1 MDYERSEDEQV
12 AALKRWW
19 NENGNAL
26 LIGIGLALAAIF
38 GWKAYQQHER
48 EQKEQASLLYDQLT
62 QAVVAAQA
70 ADATTEAA
78 NVEYLSAELKEK
90 FEGSTYALYAGLF
103 EAKQLVAQDKFDEA
117 EKVLES
123 IKSTTDDAALIAV
136 VNTRLARVKAA
147 KQDFD
152 AAVSLL
158 EATSDDPFFVA
169 YQELK
174 GDILKIKGSRSEAK
188 AAYQAALEQAKVRN
202 QSTQVLEIKI
212 NDLADV

>member
-12 AALKRWW
+12 AALKNWW
-19 NENGNAL
+19 KENGNAL

-38 GWKAYQQHER
+38 GWKAYQQHDK

-62 QAVVAAQA
+62 QAAVSAQSAAA
-70 ADATTEAA
+70 PTDAA
-78 NVEYLSAELKEK
+78 NVDYLAAELKEK
-90 FEGSTYALYAGLF
+90 FDGSAYAMYAGLF
-103 EAKQLVAQDKFDEA
+103 EAKQLVSQAKFDEA

-123 IKSTTDDAALIAV
+123 VKTGSKDAALIAV

-147 KQDFD
+147 KQDYD
-152 AAVSLL
+152 AAIGLL
-158 EATSDDPFFVA
+158 NVAVDDPFYVA

-188 AAYQAALEQAKVRN
+188 AAYQAAFDQAKALN
-202 QSTQVLEIKI
+202 QSTQILEIKI